1 MTLEEVSWIA
11 GIVGAIAA
19 VVALLVG
26 GAIRK
31 SRINQKASIKGNGN
45 SVSQSVRKHEK

>member
-11 GIVGAIAA
+11 GIVGGIAA

-31 SRINQKASIKGNGN
+31 SRISQNASIKGNSN
-45 SVSQSVRKHEK
+45 SVNQSVRKDEK